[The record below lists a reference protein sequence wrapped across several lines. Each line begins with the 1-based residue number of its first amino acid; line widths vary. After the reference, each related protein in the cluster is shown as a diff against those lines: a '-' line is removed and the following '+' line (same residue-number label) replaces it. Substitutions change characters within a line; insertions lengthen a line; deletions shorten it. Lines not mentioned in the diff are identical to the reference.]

1 VFNLCLE
8 LSLHGWFLSYVSLMK
23 RIPGPTL
30 GIKVLEMSME
40 AENNQHVRLAMPLPA
55 SMWITC
61 RRL

>member
-1 VFNLCLE
+1 
-8 LSLHGWFLSYVSLMK
+8 MK